1 MQVFTWEVIPGDT
14 GGKGKHAV
22 GNGEN
27 SLNVVREEVNARAP
41 GQPSLNL
48 PEDPLRNLVKSNSEF
63 SLPEAVEAPQSPKN
77 GGRGKPSVHLASPLQ
92 ENSGGHVTQG
102 GAGMRSTCRPT
113 WIPLP
118 LEN

>member
-63 SLPEAVEAPQSPKN
+63 SRQKLWRHPKALRMEGGESRQSTWHHRCRKT
-77 GGRGKPSVHLASPLQ
+77 Q
-92 ENSGGHVTQG
+92 E
-102 GAGMRSTCRPT
+102 GM
-113 WIPLP
+113 
-118 LEN
+118 

>member
-1 MQVFTWEVIPGDT
+1 MQVVYLGGDPRRHR

-63 SLPEAVEAPQSPKN
+63 SRQKLWRHPKALRMENRRDGREGKAV
-77 GGRGKPSVHLASPLQ
+77 SPL
-92 ENSGGHVTQG
+92 GITA
-102 GAGMRSTCRPT
+102 AGKLRRACDPGWGR
-113 WIPLP
+113 
-118 LEN
+118 NA